1 MENSSGKLC
10 GNEARWTTYLAR
22 RTKSVN
28 RFALPIHTDKQDSE
42 SDTESVKSEKS
53 VDKKKEE
60 KPVPGSAERPS
71 RPPSQSGVPNRR
83 TSSPAHRRPHAPS
96 KDKAQTAPPGA
107 GAALLA
113 QRAASGLSS
122 PRHKRTA
129 SPHASSGRGQSPDN
143 GSVRGSSPVGSTR
156 GGSPVSTRDNSPAPS
171 REGSPAP
178 NGSNIKL
185 KGMTSAGALNLSQAP
200 QKRKSA
206 TASPGPS
213 APGSSAPGTP
223 SSSAATPNSSK
234 PQSGPSKKRKPSP
247 LGKEVDAEESRKKTK
262 GSIKGSASPAPGS
275 PAPEPFENMISR
287 DEVHQWFRANGEEM
301 VAMPK
306 VIAAFKTK
314 LSQTKPEDQKKNQ
327 GLFLGYV
334 REIAPQQPGSKMLR
348 WLGYGA

>member
-1 MENSSGKLC
+1 MTSLGQKT
-10 GNEARWTTYLAR
+10 R
-22 RTKSVN
+22 SVDLYDWN
-28 RFALPIHTDKQDSE
+28 RSADNQDSD
-42 SDTESVKSEKS
+42 SDDESVKSEKS
-53 VDKKKEE
+53 TEKKKEE

-71 RPPSQSGVPNRR
+71 RPPSQSGVPGRR

-122 PRHKRTA
+122 PRHKRTG

-143 GSVRGSSPVGSTR
+143 GSVRGSSPVASR
-156 GGSPVSTRDNSPAPS
+156 GGSPVTTRDNSPGPS
-171 REGSPAP
+171 RDGSPAP
-178 NGSNIKL
+178 GGSSNAPKL
-185 KGMTSAGALNLSQAP
+185 SKSL
-200 QKRKSA
+200 QKKKFS
-206 TASPGPS
+206 TTSPGPN
-213 APGSSAPGTP
+213 PGSSTPGTP
-223 SSSAATPNSSK
+223 SSTATSGSK

-262 GSIKGSASPAPGS
+262 GSVKGSASPALGS
-275 PAPEPFENMISR
+275 PAPEPFDNMITR
-287 DEVHQWFRANGEEM
+287 EEVHQWFKSNGEEM

-306 VIAAFKTK
+306 VIAAFKGK
-314 LSQTKPEDQKKNQ
+314 LTQTKPEDLKKNQ
-327 GLFLGYV
+327 ALFLGYV